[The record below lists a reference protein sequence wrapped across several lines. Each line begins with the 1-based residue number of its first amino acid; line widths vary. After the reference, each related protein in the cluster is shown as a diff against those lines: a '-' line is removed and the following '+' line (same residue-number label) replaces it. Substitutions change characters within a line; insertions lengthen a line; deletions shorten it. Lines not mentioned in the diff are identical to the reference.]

1 MNSYNTKQDNQVQDN
16 QIQCN
21 QVTVI
26 AYKLALLQRRFEHP
40 NNLIR
45 RKAVIAF
52 HYCTK
57 NEIFH

>member
-1 MNSYNTKQDNQVQDN
+1 MNSYNKLQDNPVQDN

-52 HYCTK
+52 H
-57 NEIFH
+57 H